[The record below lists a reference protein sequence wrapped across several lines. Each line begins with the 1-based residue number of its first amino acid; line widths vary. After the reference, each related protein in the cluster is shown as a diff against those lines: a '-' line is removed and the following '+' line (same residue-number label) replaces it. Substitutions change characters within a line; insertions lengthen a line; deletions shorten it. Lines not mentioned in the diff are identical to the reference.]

1 MVFLDAD
8 GVLLPEFIATHIF
21 IHLSLRIPV
30 GFTSADVLQT
40 VESRIVFGTY
50 FTLSEYVRS
59 GRGKRSDL
67 LRRIDESACDLWPLH
82 RPEASIESQVH
93 LVEPGDIT
101 GWYWAPMS
109 ANCFRRDALRLF
121 LLDEELAKLRGSLDG
136 FLLRA
141 LSLVVGSVLIDRPLS
156 IYRLHGSNSY
166 KRSGPS
172 DRNALVCKMIS
183 DYMISKAKLFLSKM
197 YSAEQYIDTLA
208 ALDDEMG
215 LLADVSAL

>member
-1 MVFLDAD
+1 MLRRVRHKPDKRHPTTIKNPPAESFRTHRLEYPSAAIFRRNDNGGQTLAAQEGFNASTGEYVVFLDAD
-8 GVLLPEFIATHIF
+8 GVLLPEFNETHIF

-121 LLDEELAKLRGSLDG
+121 LLDEGLGKLRGSLDG

-141 LSLVVGSVLIDRPLS
+141 MSW
-156 IYRLHGSNSY
+156 
-166 KRSGPS
+166 
-172 DRNALVCKMIS
+172 
-183 DYMISKAKLFLSKM
+183 
-197 YSAEQYIDTLA
+197 
-208 ALDDEMG
+208 
-215 LLADVSAL
+215 LLEAF

>member
-121 LLDEELAKLRGSLDG
+121 LLDEGLAKLRGSLDG

-141 LSLVVGSVLIDRPLS
+141 MSW
-156 IYRLHGSNSY
+156 
-166 KRSGPS
+166 
-172 DRNALVCKMIS
+172 
-183 DYMISKAKLFLSKM
+183 
-197 YSAEQYIDTLA
+197 
-208 ALDDEMG
+208 
-215 LLADVSAL
+215 LLEAF

>member
-8 GVLLPEFIATHIF
+8 GVLLPEFNETHIF
-21 IHLSLRIPV
+21 IHLSLRIPWLY
-30 GFTSADVLQT
+30 SADVLQT

-93 LVEPGDIT
+93 LVESGDIT

-121 LLDEELAKLRGSLDG
+121 LLDEGLAKLRGSLDG

-141 LSLVVGSVLIDRPLS
+141 LSW
-156 IYRLHGSNSY
+156 
-166 KRSGPS
+166 
-172 DRNALVCKMIS
+172 
-183 DYMISKAKLFLSKM
+183 
-197 YSAEQYIDTLA
+197 
-208 ALDDEMG
+208 
-215 LLADVSAL
+215 LLEAF